1 MMFFYVS
8 YMFHVMFV
16 VFNYMLQFKMYM
28 HFICKSTQLYTFFA

>member
-16 VFNYMLQFKMYM
+16 VLNYMLQCKMYM
-28 HFICKSTQLYTFFA
+28 HFISKYTQLYVF